1 VLVPG
6 RLIIPTHIPR
16 RVRRKQTRVLTSIAA
31 FSCSSFMKL
40 STMDTSCSFR
50 ITSASGAG
58 SSVFVAASAI
68 AASTHHHVRRAPTR
82 RNHPQTVPPGP
93 FSVTACARA
102 RPIHRSATRSG
113 ERQKS
118 AAGRKREE
126 AKGFEFSSHSRFR
139 RLFPFQAFL
148 PRLTPPFEAAL
159 PRGPDA
165 LSLARR
171 PARMSTPGRTSHGS
185 VRWEPPSSIR
195 MDELENVSTHN
206 QYPANEMRTPGRGIL
221 KTPGRVKTPGGKTP
235 GKTPKRWNNN
245 PNADHRVTSPDDG
258 GGAGKTP
265 GGGNKSALR
274 SSSSFLA
281 RTPGGKTP
289 TRQMTSDAFA
299 TTPGKTP
306 ASVSR
311 FTQAPI
317 RVAVEVKAKTPMRY
331 RQPMINRKTSAD
343 AANDTDANPASV
355 LSTLPNATQAAYW
368 LRRARREEGRGNF
381 LQAKEFLEQG
391 IKRHAEPSQDL
402 EQALRAIETKIEAA
416 TGGTKTQSV
425 SGGTKTPKTTTTTSH
440 SGSFV
445 SVTPVRSS
453 PTQRVELNC
462 GATVLTPCRRSARVS
477 PDKPGDVEK
486 HTAVTSRLLE
496 SAQYAYV
503 PNTSLLM
510 TSATPSKTPTV
521 KRLSP
526 VQKSPVPQ
534 TLEQILA
541 SPGSVTMASL
551 GLSAQK
557 HRQAELADLAFEKA
571 LVEATDAAKAVT
583 QTVASLTPVKSRQ
596 VTPLR
601 SDESPEKVVVRAACT
616 TTLPVSV
623 AATPPPHVTATRGA
637 TPSTA
642 YVLQRQLTPNSE
654 FAALEMAVAFE
665 AAMEYPEKR
674 VDARI
679 EGTLD
684 EKNRRVAN
692 KEHVAAKEAVA
703 LALCRQESM
712 RSAVSGSPRKPP
724 RSPMGAKAQ
733 ALSRTASVAS
743 SLIGTPPARVVCPG
757 SPDVSGARV
766 RDTLSP
772 CVVSLPSIATPSAA
786 PASPF
791 VSPGKAAREAAEREG
806 LSPTNH
812 VALAVANATPGSV
825 ATRRRRVS
833 VSATF
838 DHTPTNPNPSP
849 RHVPLPKTPF
859 GEPSSFQPENLAVVT
874 PIAPNAARL
883 IGTPGKGKSTSPL
896 SVFARMMAKVIVDTT
911 TEQNSAA
918 NVALMDTP

>member
-1 VLVPG
+1 
-6 RLIIPTHIPR
+6 
-16 RVRRKQTRVLTSIAA
+16 
-31 FSCSSFMKL
+31 
-40 STMDTSCSFR
+40 
-50 ITSASGAG
+50 
-58 SSVFVAASAI
+58 
-68 AASTHHHVRRAPTR
+68 
-82 RNHPQTVPPGP
+82 
-93 FSVTACARA
+93 
-102 RPIHRSATRSG
+102 
-113 ERQKS
+113 
-118 AAGRKREE
+118 
-126 AKGFEFSSHSRFR
+126 
-139 RLFPFQAFL
+139 
-148 PRLTPPFEAAL
+148 
-159 PRGPDA
+159 
-165 LSLARR
+165 
-171 PARMSTPGRTSHGS
+171 
-185 VRWEPPSSIR
+185 

-918 NVALMDTP
+918 NVALMDSP

>member
-1 VLVPG
+1 MLVPG
-6 RLIIPTHIPR
+6 RLVIPTHIPR

-171 PARMSTPGRTSHGS
+171 PARISTPGRTSHGS

-425 SGGTKTPKTTTTTSH
+425 SGGNKTPKTTTTTSH

-601 SDESPEKVVVRAACT
+601 SDKSPEKVVVRAACT
-616 TTLPVSV
+616 TTPPVSV

-743 SLIGTPPARVVCPG
+743 SLIGAPPARVVCPG

-825 ATRRRRVS
+825 VTRRRRVS

-918 NVALMDTP
+918 NVALMDSP